1 MHPQKTSAP
10 HAETTVAGNQRKK
23 VRTFSAT
30 NMEIQMLDA
39 LAGYH
44 GFSKSAMITSLV
56 KKEFWRVFP
65 AGTKEVQA
73 DEDAWVRAG
82 HRGEK

>member
-1 MHPQKTSAP
+1 MAL
-10 HAETTVAGNQRKK
+10 KK
-23 VRTFSAT
+23 IRTFSVSDQ
-30 NMEIQMLDA
+30 EIEMLGA

-65 AGTKEVQA
+65 SGTEKIRPDEHARIREV
-73 DEDAWVRAG
+73 
-82 HRGEK
+82 